1 MIKKIQYL
9 FQTIFVFIF
18 FLVIKALG
26 LKIGRKVFSKLFL
39 FIGPIF
45 KSNGVIMS
53 NLDKIANF
61 TYQEKNTIKNQMWE
75 NYGKTFSEYMYL
87 KRFKEND
94 NHIEIK
100 GRKILDNIYKE
111 KKQVIFVSGHFANFE
126 LMSMEITK
134 AKISLA
140 TIYRPLN
147 NIFLNPLMEKLRKK
161 YICPN
166 QIEKGLSGVKKSI
179 EYLNQNHSIA
189 MMIDQRVSEGD
200 KINFFNNPAFTTTLP
215 AQLAIK
221 YQIDIVPIYI
231 QRNATD
237 NFIMTVYEPLKINN
251 SEALEIEKKNISIK
265 LNKIL
270 EDMVALNPGQWIL
283 THNRWK

>member
-1 MIKKIQYL
+1 
-9 FQTIFVFIF
+9 
-18 FLVIKALG
+18 
-26 LKIGRKVFSKLFL
+26 
-39 FIGPIF
+39 
-45 KSNGVIMS
+45 
-53 NLDKIANF
+53 
-61 TYQEKNTIKNQMWE
+61 
-75 NYGKTFSEYMYL
+75 
-87 KRFKEND
+87 
-94 NHIEIK
+94 
-100 GRKILDNIYKE
+100 
-111 KKQVIFVSGHFANFE
+111 
-126 LMSMEITK
+126 
-134 AKISLA
+134 
-140 TIYRPLN
+140 
-147 NIFLNPLMEKLRKK
+147 
-161 YICPN
+161 
-166 QIEKGLSGVKKSI
+166 
-179 EYLNQNHSIA
+179 